1 MKNKAK
7 VKAFLRNSFAF
18 VAAAIMVLTVFT
30 LAGCSSNVPENP
42 DNGSIVSADSQEKSV
57 TFKIIFEDGSEKS
70 LSLKTQKATLAEA
83 LVEAEIIEYSA
94 DGFYTTIDGVTADYG
109 KDGSWWCI
117 TKNGEMT
124 NYGLNDLK
132 IADGE
137 SYEATYTK

>member
-7 VKAFLRNSFAF
+7 VKVFLRKSFAF

-30 LAGCSSNVPENP
+30 LAGCSNASENTDPDSNV
-42 DNGSIVSADSQEKSV
+42 SVDSREMSV

-70 LSLKTQKATLAEA
+70 VSLKTQKATLAEA
-83 LVEAEIIEYSA
+83 LVEAGIIEYSA